1 MTNKAAF
8 MTFEGGE
15 GAGKS
20 TQIKRISAYLRDLG
34 VDHILTRE
42 PGGTPIAEKIREIL
56 VKGKADAMDPTTEYL
71 LFSAARRD
79 HIEKV
84 IKPALAKGQWVLS
97 DRFYDS
103 SYVYQGLSPAKE
115 RALNI
120 DFMDRVYEEIAGND
134 FKPDMTFIFDI
145 DPETGLRRAGK
156 RGKIDTISQDE
167 NRFESKG
174 LEFHNRIRQGFL
186 TVQRQNPE
194 RCSLVDATGTPDQV
208 FHHIRTVLEE
218 SLL

>member
-1 MTNKAAF
+1 MTEKSAF
-8 MTFEGGE
+8 ITFEGGE

-20 TQIKRISAYLRDLG
+20 TQIKRIADYLNELSI
-34 VDHILTRE
+34 DHILTRE
-42 PGGTPIAEKIREIL
+42 PGGTPLAEKIRNLL

-84 IKPALAKGQWVLS
+84 IKPALAKGQWVLC

-103 SYVYQGLSPAKE
+103 SYVYQGLSPLPE
-115 RALNI
+115 RALNV
-120 DFMDRVYEEIAGND
+120 DFMDQVYTAIAGED
-134 FKPDMTFIFDI
+134 FKPDMTFVFDI
-145 DPETGLRRAGK
+145 DPETGLGRAGK
-156 RGKIDTISQDE
+156 RGKIDTASQDE

-186 TVQRQNPE
+186 KIQGMNPD
-194 RCSLVDATGTPDQV
+194 RCSLVDATGTPDQL
-208 FHHIRTVLEE
+208 FHHIRTVIEE
-218 SLL
+218 SFL